1 MPFAKRKKIGAPE
14 RVPKEIGYAYRAT
27 RKRKL
32 RKKLLAEDYE
42 RNILDIK
49 YLDAFERFRG
59 AKPEDIKIELQLREK
74 ELEELKEHIEKLRV
88 SGKFPRRSIVRANIL
103 LMEIRALRH
112 CLGV

>member
-1 MPFAKRKKIGAPE
+1 MPFAKRKKTRASE
-14 RVPKEIGYAYRAT
+14 RAPKEVGYAYRAT

-42 RNILDIK
+42 RNILDIR

-59 AKPEDIKIELQLREK
+59 AKPEDIKVELQLREK
-74 ELEELKEHIEKLRV
+74 ELEELKEHIEKQRS
-88 SGKFPRRSIVRANIL
+88 SGKFPKKSIVRANIL
-103 LMEIRALRH
+103 LMEIKALRH